1 MKHKINHLGFL
12 SLLALIAI
20 RGRKADNNGLY
31 GIVD

>member
-1 MKHKINHLGFL
+1 MKHEINHLGFL

-20 RGRKADNNGLY
+20 MGWKTDNNGLY